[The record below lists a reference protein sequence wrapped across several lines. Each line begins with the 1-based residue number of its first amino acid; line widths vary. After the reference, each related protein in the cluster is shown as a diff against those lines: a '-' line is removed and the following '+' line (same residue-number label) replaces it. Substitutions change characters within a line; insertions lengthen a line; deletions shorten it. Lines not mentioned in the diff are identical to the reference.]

1 VEDRR
6 WEREKGL
13 DYGYLADVPEK
24 RERVGDGFQTAGF
37 GIAAQLFSSVAKFVI
52 EKLGPEEGEAL
63 LEEAVKYFGNQR
75 GSRIAD
81 RVRAQ
86 GKPVTFKNWLIYSDI
101 DARANFH
108 SHSSID
114 AGDLVVRVDGC
125 TFCQAAE
132 EWGLGDYAAIYC
144 RVNDPAIIEG
154 YSPDVK
160 LILKERQAT
169 GEDFCLFRY
178 VVKKK
183 DG

>member
-1 VEDRR
+1 MEDRR

-24 RERVGDGFQTAGF
+24 REQVGDEFQTPGF

-52 EKLGPEEGEAL
+52 EKLGPEEGRAL

-75 GSRIAD
+75 GKRIAE

-86 GKPVTFKNWLIYSDI
+86 GLPVTFKNWLIHSDI
-101 DARANFH
+101 DGRANFH
-108 SHSSID
+108 THTDID
-114 AGDLVVRVDGC
+114 RGDLVVKVEGC
-125 TFCQAAE
+125 TFCAAAE
-132 EWGLGDYAAIYC
+132 EWGLDEYAAIYC
-144 RVNDPAIIEG
+144 AVNDPAILAG

-178 VVKKK
+178 VVKKEN
-183 DG
+183 G